1 MTQLT
6 YKISKT
12 HNYGIELNP
21 NFTTKRFAVRI
32 LSMDFSKFQNLR
44 TIKLSNSEFERFYYF
59 SGDQWMDIFFNPE
72 LCSKYLIFI
81 DNVKRCKTK

>member
-21 NFTTKRFAVRI
+21 NFSTKRFGVRI
-32 LSMDFSKFQNLR
+32 LSMDFSKNENFR
-44 TIKLSNSEFERFYYF
+44 TIKLSEDEFNQFFNF
-59 SGDQWMDIFFNPE
+59 SGDQWMDIFFNSE
-72 LCSKYLIFI
+72 LRSKYLIFT
-81 DNVKRCKTK
+81 DKVKRAKRK